1 MKKAGI
7 IHSKG
12 SQTRM
17 DEIAK
22 YNVERWRAL
31 VGARALYT
39 RPLLNLDETSARE
52 VVDPR
57 GRLGELK
64 GRRVL
69 CLASG
74 GGRES
79 AAFALLG
86 ARVTVFDLS
95 EEQLEQD
102 RRAAA
107 HYGLEVET
115 VRGDMRDLSAL
126 GGDTFD
132 VVSHSYSLNFGPD
145 SGAVFREVARVTR
158 EGGLYR
164 FMCANPFVM
173 GASTGDWDGRGY
185 ALAQTY
191 ADGAEVEGVDEEW
204 VYERA
209 GRVRVSPPR
218 EYRHGLG
225 TIVGGLAAHGF
236 RLLEASEDESM
247 HPDAGAPPGTWDH
260 FVSVVRPWLTF
271 LSRHEPA
278 EAGR

>member
-1 MKKAGI
+1 
-7 IHSKG
+7 
-12 SQTRM
+12 M
-17 DEIAK
+17 DEIAE

-31 VGARALYT
+31 VGAGALYA

-57 GRLGELK
+57 GWLGELK

-79 AAFALLG
+79 AAFAILG

-115 VRGDMRDLSAL
+115 LRGDMRDLSAL
-126 GGDTFD
+126 DGDAFD
-132 VVSHSYSLNFGPD
+132 IVSHSYSLNFVPD
-145 SGAVFREVARVTR
+145 AHAVFREVARVTR
-158 EGGLYR
+158 AGGLYR
-164 FMCANPFVM
+164 FMCANPFAM
-173 GASTGDWDGRGY
+173 GLGAKDWDGRGY
-185 ALAQTY
+185 ALKEPY
-191 ADGAEVEGVDEEW
+191 VDGAAVEGVDEEW
-204 VYERA
+204 VYERE
-209 GRVRVSPPR
+209 GRETVRPPR

-225 TIVGGLAAHGF
+225 TLVAGLFESGF
-236 RLLEASEDESM
+236 NVERVSEDENM
-247 HPDAGAPPGTWDH
+247 HPDPAAEPGTWGH
-260 FVSVVRPWLTF
+260 FMHFVRPWITF
-271 LSRHEPA
+271 LARRCASRA
-278 EAGR
+278 

>member
-1 MKKAGI
+1 V
-7 IHSKG
+7 
-12 SQTRM
+12 
-17 DEIAK
+17 EAK
-22 YNVERWRAL
+22 
-31 VGARALYT
+31 ALYT
-39 RPLLNLDETSARE
+39 RPLLNLDETCARE

-57 GRLGELK
+57 GRLGELE

-107 HYGLEVET
+107 HYRVEVEA

-126 GGDTFD
+126 EDDTFD
-132 VVSHSYSLNFGPD
+132 VVAHSYSLNFVPD

-158 EGGLYR
+158 DGGLYR

-173 GASTGDWDGRGY
+173 GVSTKDWDGRGY
-185 ALAQTY
+185 SLGEPY
-191 ADGAEVEGVDEEW
+191 VEGAAVEGFDEEW
-204 VYERA
+204 VYERE
-209 GRVRVSPPR
+209 GRDAIRPPV

-225 TIVGGLAAHGF
+225 TLVAGLVENGF
-236 RLLEASEDESM
+236 QIEHVSEDESVR
-247 HPDAGAPPGTWDH
+247 PDARAEPGTWDH
-260 FVSVVRPWLTF
+260 FLHFVRPWLTF
-271 LSRHEPA
+271 LARK
-278 EAGR
+278 GRGASPR